1 MEEELFTLKLWR
13 TDWLIKFTLDHLTI
27 QNNNPLWL
35 HNDFKINSIPSNW
48 NFECLFSFL
57 FQILIFWTQAIK
69 NSKSVW
75 KVSFTAIILWEC
87 IWKFVYIRPLLAI
100 EWSFNSWLAAWVTH
114 FQRLSSSILA
124 ECSPRAKGA
133 MQFDQL
139 YNFSAAYSFQSDLFV
154 L

>member
-1 MEEELFTLKLWR
+1 MEEELLTLKLWR

-69 NSKSVW
+69 NSKSVLKSIFHSHYPVGMYL
-75 KVSFTAIILWEC
+75 KVC
-87 IWKFVYIRPLLAI
+87 IYKTFAGNWMKFQQLIGSLGDTFPTTFK
-100 EWSFNSWLAAWVTH
+100 FN
-114 FQRLSSSILA
+114 LSRVLTQGHRCNLINSTIF
-124 ECSPRAKGA
+124 P
-133 MQFDQL
+133 
-139 YNFSAAYSFQSDLFV
+139 AAYFFSQSDLFV